1 MEHLSLTN
9 GGGKG
14 VFVRFKF
21 ASVLLLITILMYDLQ
36 FFSKDVAIV
45 LLLITSSLFSFRLYK
60 FFANYQFFIRNNIQ
74 L

>member
-1 MEHLSLTN
+1 MEHLSLIN
-9 GGGKG
+9 GGGKD
-14 VFVRFKF
+14 VFRRFKF

-36 FFSKDVAIV
+36 FFSKGIAIV
-45 LLLITSSLFSFRLYK
+45 LLFINSAFFSFRLYK